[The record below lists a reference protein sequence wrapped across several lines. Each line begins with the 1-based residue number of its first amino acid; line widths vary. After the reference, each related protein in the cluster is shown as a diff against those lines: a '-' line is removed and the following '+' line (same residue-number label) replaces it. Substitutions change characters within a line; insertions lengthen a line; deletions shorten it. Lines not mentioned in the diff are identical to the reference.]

1 VIVMPF
7 VTLGIEQIVQW
18 KYGLMGT
25 VGFVLLSF
33 GMKAGNPNCACAGAL
48 ILALLLVPTD
58 T

>member
-1 VIVMPF
+1 MPF

-25 VGFVLLSF
+25 VGFALLSF
-33 GMKAGNPNCACAGAL
+33 GLKAGSPNCACAGTL

-58 T
+58 S